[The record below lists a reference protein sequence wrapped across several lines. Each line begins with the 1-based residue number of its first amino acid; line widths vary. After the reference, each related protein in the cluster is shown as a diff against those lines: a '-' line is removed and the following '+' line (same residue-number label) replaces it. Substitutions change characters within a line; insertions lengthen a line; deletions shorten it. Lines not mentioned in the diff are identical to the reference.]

1 MQCRF
6 FIFCCDLER
15 VILPFGLMDKP
26 IVNLVV
32 LRTADL
38 ASARSFYE
46 VLGLS
51 FMEEQHGSGPAHL
64 SCERG
69 GTVLEL
75 YPGKPGQAPERLNAG
90 ATMLGF
96 SVESVDA
103 TLEKLKTLNITLV
116 TPPKDSPWGK
126 RMVVLDPDGR
136 AVEISEPARKS

>member
-1 MQCRF
+1 M
-6 FIFCCDLER
+6 L
-15 VILPFGLMDKP
+15 
-26 IVNLVV
+26 NLLV

-38 ASARSFYE
+38 ASTRSFYE
-46 VLGLS
+46 VFGLS
-51 FMEEQHGSGPAHL
+51 FLEEQHGSGPVHL
-64 SCERG
+64 SCERD

-96 SVESVDA
+96 SVESLDA
-103 TLEKLKTLNITLV
+103 TLEKLKALNV
-116 TPPKDSPWGK
+116 TVVTAPKDSPWGK

>member
-1 MQCRF
+1 M
-6 FIFCCDLER
+6 L
-15 VILPFGLMDKP
+15 
-26 IVNLVV
+26 NLVV

-46 VLGLS
+46 VLGLA
-51 FMEEQHGSGPAHL
+51 FVQEQHGAGPVHL

-69 GTVLEL
+69 GMVLEL
-75 YPGKPGQAPERLNAG
+75 YPGKPGQAPERLDAG

-96 SVESVDA
+96 VVNSVES
-103 TLEKLKTLNITLV
+103 TLEKLQPLGVVVV
-116 TPPKDSPWGK
+116 TPPKDSAWGK

>member
-1 MQCRF
+1 MS
-6 FIFCCDLER
+6 
-15 VILPFGLMDKP
+15 KP

-38 ASARSFYE
+38 ALARSFYE

-51 FMEEQHGSGPAHL
+51 FVQEQHGSGPVHL
-64 SCERG
+64 SCDRG
-69 GTVLEL
+69 GMVLEL

-96 SVESVDA
+96 VVESVEV
-103 TLEKLKTLNITLV
+103 TLEKLNALRINVV
-116 TPPKDSPWGK
+116 TPPKESPWGK

-136 AVEISEPARKS
+136 AIEISEPPRDS

>member
-1 MQCRF
+1 M
-6 FIFCCDLER
+6 L
-15 VILPFGLMDKP
+15 
-26 IVNLVV
+26 NLVV

-46 VLGLS
+46 GLGLS
-51 FMEEQHGSGPAHL
+51 FVEEQHGTGPVHL

-69 GTVLEL
+69 GMVLEL

-96 SVESVDA
+96 SVESVDEA
-103 TLEKLKTLNITLV
+103 LRKLNALKVTIV

-136 AVEISEPARKS
+136 AIEISEPVRKS

>member
-1 MQCRF
+1 M
-6 FIFCCDLER
+6 L
-15 VILPFGLMDKP
+15 
-26 IVNLVV
+26 NLLVF
-32 LRTADL
+32 RTTDL

-46 VLGLS
+46 VFGLR
-51 FMEEQHGSGPAHL
+51 FVEEQHGSGPVHL

-69 GTVLEL
+69 GMVLEL
-75 YPGKPGQAPERLNAG
+75 YPGKPEQAPELLNVG

-103 TLEKLKTLNITLV
+103 TLEKLQSLNVAVV
-116 TPPKDSPWGK
+116 TAPKDSPWGK

>member
-1 MQCRF
+1 M
-6 FIFCCDLER
+6 LN
-15 VILPFGLMDKP
+15 LM
-26 IVNLVV
+26 V
-32 LRTADL
+32 LRTTDL

-46 VLGLS
+46 ALGLS
-51 FMEEQHGSGPAHL
+51 FVQEQHGTGPVHF

-69 GTVLEL
+69 GTVMEL

-103 TLEKLKTLNITLV
+103 ALEKLKVLDVKVV
-116 TPPKDSPWGK
+116 TEPKDSPWGR

-136 AVEISEPARKS
+136 AIEVSEPARKA

>member
-1 MQCRF
+1 M
-6 FIFCCDLER
+6 LN
-15 VILPFGLMDKP
+15 LM
-26 IVNLVV
+26 V

-46 VLGLS
+46 VFGLN
-51 FMEEQHGSGPAHL
+51 FVEEQHGSGPVHL

-75 YPGKPGQAPERLNAG
+75 YPGKPGQASERLNAG

-96 SVESVDA
+96 SVESVDK
-103 TLEKLKTLNITLV
+103 TLEKLNALKV
-116 TPPKDSPWGK
+116 TVVTSPKESPRGK

-136 AVEISEPARKS
+136 AIEISEPPRKS